1 MWKALD
7 WTFWLPA
14 SNVTSVRTTTPTSA
28 VGTGT
33 ASRARLAGTA
43 DIRRADDEARLSGL
57 GASDKINPVMS
68 MTRALVTSVLLS
80 LGLLTAGASLTT
92 AHAEDPIDIS
102 SQITDEAGV
111 LDADQVAVRQALD
124 RFFDRTGL
132 QLFVVYVPTFDD
144 LTGNEWARKTA
155 KKSGLG
161 RANVL
166 LAVATKDRAY
176 GYATDNET
184 FTAQDLETVDRT
196 RILPAL
202 RNDDFSGAAIDAADG
217 YGDIA
222 EDDGLPWGIIVLAIV
237 VVLGVGAFLVRR
249 SRTRFDHTHRVL
261 DEHGNLVDPA
271 AILSLEELDDVSS
284 RALVAVDDAL
294 LTSNDELRHLEAER
308 GRGQTDGF
316 RFTVDRARSSM
327 REAFTLRQQLDENPT
342 MPEQARRRTNSR
354 IISIC
359 EEVDHT
365 LDAQTEAFDALRDWN
380 EQVPHI
386 LDGLVG
392 LADELSTRQPTDQ
405 AGRLLV
411 AAQEQIERGRKALSD
426 DELKHA
432 AVHARAAEEA
442 IAQATKL
449 LDDHHEDAFAA
460 LDEYITTHRAA
471 VRAPARTRLSEAGR
485 YLRAGDDE
493 EAERLV
499 EEARIAAES
508 DVAAWTGRQ
517 KDRGDRRRT
526 PNVETL
532 VLGGILVKPIGRN
545 GLGGIGSLLGGSS
558 HGGGSGEPYGGSEPP
573 GSTRTPGSFGGTS
586 TRGRRGGGGRF

>member
-1 MWKALD
+1 
-7 WTFWLPA
+7 
-14 SNVTSVRTTTPTSA
+14 
-28 VGTGT
+28 
-33 ASRARLAGTA
+33 
-43 DIRRADDEARLSGL
+43 
-57 GASDKINPVMS
+57 MS
-68 MTRALVTSVLLS
+68 MTRALVASVLFS
-80 LGLLTAGASLTT
+80 LGLLAAGASLTT
-92 AHAEDPIDIS
+92 AHAEDPINIS

-111 LDADQVAVRQALD
+111 LDGDQVAVRQALD

-144 LTGNEWARKTA
+144 LTGNEWAKKTA

-161 RANVL
+161 RADVL

-176 GYATDNET
+176 GYSTANET

-308 GRGQTDGF
+308 GRGRTDGF

-342 MPEQARRRTNSR
+342 MPEQARRRTSSR

-359 EEVDHT
+359 EDVDHS
-365 LDAQTEAFDALRDWN
+365 LDAQAEAFDAQRDWN

-392 LADELSTRQPTDQ
+392 QADDLAARQPTDQ

-411 AAQEQIERGRKALSD
+411 AAQEQIERGRKALTD

-432 AVHARAAEEA
+432 ALHARAAEEA

-499 EEARIAAES
+499 EEARVAAEA
-508 DVAAWTGRQ
+508 DVATWTGRQ
-517 KDRGDRRRT
+517 KDRGDHRRT

-558 HGGGSGEPYGGSEPP
+558 HGGGSGEPYGVSEPP